1 MMFPDLNAQL
11 VDVKEKIHLR
21 DRLQGQLA
29 DVERSLAQ
37 EDSRLE
43 VLEAQLKREEKDVK
57 SLEGLSLAGMFYS
70 VLGDKEQRQDKE
82 RQEFLAARLQ
92 RDQCQYAVST
102 LERDLD
108 DLKQKLAALTGLDA
122 AYQSLLDHKE
132 RLLLQSDNPNL
143 RQLLALSEDQ
153 ARLQASRKE
162 IQEAIEAGQA
172 LISILDEVIQS
183 LNSAEGW
190 GTWDM
195 LGGGFLADLA
205 KHSRIDDAREKVHQ
219 AQELLRRFQREL
231 ADVQSGENFLI
242 DISSFDTFADFFIDG
257 LIVDWI
263 VQSKIQTS
271 LDRTSQVRQR
281 VAAILQRLQNQAQ
294 DIQHQLEGLAAR
306 RKELIEKS

>member
-1 MMFPDLNAQL
+1 MSTDLNNQL
-11 VDVKEKIHLR
+11 VDVKEKIRQR

-29 DVERSLAQ
+29 DVERSLSQ

-43 VLEAQLKREEKDVK
+43 MLEARLKREEKDVQR
-57 SLEGLSLAGMFYS
+57 LEGLSLAGMFFA
-70 VLGDKEQRQDKE
+70 VLGDKEERQDKE
-82 RQEFLAARLQ
+82 RQELVAAKLQ
-92 RDQCQYAVST
+92 RDQCQYAVTS
-102 LERDLD
+102 LEHDLA
-108 DLKQKLAALTGLDA
+108 DLKQKLDTLNGLDA
-122 AYQSLLDHKE
+122 IYQSLLERKE
-132 RLLLQSDNPNL
+132 KLLLQSDNPNL
-143 RQLLALSEDQ
+143 RSLLALSEDQ
-153 ARLQASRKE
+153 ARLGSERKE
-162 IQEAIEAGQA
+162 VGEALEAGQA
-172 LISILDEVIQS
+172 LIQTLDGVIQS

-205 KHSRIDDAREKVHQ
+205 KHSRIDDARQNVHQ

-242 DISSFDTFADFFIDG
+242 DISSFDTFADFFFDG

-281 VAAILQRLQNQAQ
+281 VAAILQRLQNRLQQ
-294 DIQHQLEGLAAR
+294 IQQQLDDLAR
-306 RKELIEKS
+306 QRKDLIEKS